1 MRTNQPVT
9 DREVE
14 VKEGQVLVSRT
25 DPDSRIVFANN
36 AFVDISGFTS
46 AELLGQP
53 HNIVRHP
60 DMPAEAFENLWTTV
74 KAGRPWNGLVKN
86 RARNGDFY
94 WVRAN
99 VTPVVEEGAVAGYI
113 SIRSR
118 PSRDDVAQAEAA
130 YAAMRAGRPTMRLAD
145 GELQPNGLAARLARA
160 RDSISVRLALCFA
173 LMIAMV
179 LAVGGIAL
187 SGMADSNQALHSVYA
202 DRTVPAGQIATIN
215 DLMHTNAALARD
227 MAGDLEVGA
236 ADTARDRARAIR
248 ANRDRITAIWTE
260 YMQTFLTEEEKG
272 LAAAYAAKRAAFVKG
287 GLEAAIALA
296 DRGDAQALNTHI
308 RTTLVPL
315 FQEARTAALALLD
328 LQSRVANELNDEAE
342 ANFVFHFRLAAALV
356 AAATL
361 ASVLFGL
368 WMLATIRR
376 PLREMNTHFNA
387 IAQGNTQHEIAMP
400 AAREFHAI
408 TRMLRSMR
416 ARLSYAS
423 EERIQRERDAARE
436 RRRTVQDMAETVE
449 AETKL
454 AVDRIAAQT
463 GRMAAE
469 AREMTNSASRV
480 STNATSVAAA
490 AEEALANAQAVGA
503 ASEELTASINEI
515 AAQVSQ
521 ASAVA
526 ARAVEGGERA
536 QDRIRT
542 LSESATRIGDVV
554 QLISSIAGQTNL
566 LALNATIEAA
576 RAGDAGKG
584 FAVVASEVKSL
595 ATQTAR
601 STEEISRQIAEIQAT
616 TGAVVEVVGDIGA
629 RIQELAQVSVAV
641 AAAVEQQ
648 ASATQEIARNVTQT
662 GAAAQEV
669 AQRISEVSAD
679 AGKTG
684 DQAALVQSGSDDISR
699 TIETLGGSIVQM
711 IRTATRD
718 ADRRQQKR
726 HLVDSAATLTGPDGK
741 RHEGRLHDISRGG
754 ALIQDIPGISPG
766 QRVSLVALGLG
777 SDCRADCHVAERL
790 HDGAL
795 RLLLIEGS
803 ESPALVAALDRLDGS
818 ARLSA

>member
-1 MRTNQPVT
+1 VIGPEALLRLDAVVVKAQQTNELGIVSRGATVLDDLMVLRLAANKHLAEPSPDEEARARSELDSLFVSAAALRAEIEALPFGGGSTFMADLDALDVAVAGYAASFDAVAQDLARAEALYLEIKQLDAGIRAAV
-9 DREVE
+9 REVLASVSLRATE
-14 VKEGQVLVSRT
+14 TRADAEAELASAQLTGQVLSAAIVVLSLIVAWLIARAIVTPIQYITSLMSRLAKGDDRFELRDMNRT
-25 DPDSRIVFANN
+25 DEIGVMIEAMKALKKTVGDAFARKQMIDQMPSPVMMADPNDNFRISYLNEASTELARVLEAHMPVKADNMMGTSIDVFHKNPQHQRR
-36 AFVDISGFTS
+36 
-46 AELLGQP
+46 LLSDPKNLPWQTRIRLGGEVMDLRITAITGTDGSYVGPMLTWQL
-53 HNIVRHP
+53 VTKQEQ
-60 DMPAEAFENLWTTV
+60 MAKTFEDTV
-74 KAGRPWNGLVKN
+74 KAGIQRLQTAFQDMRQRMQVMT
-86 RARNGDFY
+86 GD
-94 WVRAN
+94 
-99 VTPVVEEGAVAGYI
+99 AGETM
-113 SIRSR
+113 SRS
-118 PSRDDVAQAEAA
+118 
-130 YAAMRAGRPTMRLAD
+130 
-145 GELQPNGLAARLARA
+145 
-160 RDSISVRLALCFA
+160 
-173 LMIAMV
+173 
-179 LAVGGIAL
+179 
-187 SGMADSNQALHSVYA
+187 SGM
-202 DRTVPAGQIATIN
+202 
-215 DLMHTNAALARD
+215 
-227 MAGDLEVGA
+227 
-236 ADTARDRARAIR
+236 
-248 ANRDRITAIWTE
+248 
-260 YMQTFLTEEEKG
+260 
-272 LAAAYAAKRAAFVKG
+272 
-287 GLEAAIALA
+287 
-296 DRGDAQALNTHI
+296 
-308 RTTLVPL
+308 
-315 FQEARTAALALLD
+315 
-328 LQSRVANELNDEAE
+328 
-342 ANFVFHFRLAAALV
+342 
-356 AAATL
+356 
-361 ASVLFGL
+361 
-368 WMLATIRR
+368 
-376 PLREMNTHFNA
+376 
-387 IAQGNTQHEIAMP
+387 
-400 AAREFHAI
+400 
-408 TRMLRSMR
+408 
-416 ARLSYAS
+416 
-423 EERIQRERDAARE
+423 
-436 RRRTVQDMAETVE
+436 
-449 AETKL
+449 
-454 AVDRIAAQT
+454 
-463 GRMAAE
+463 
-469 AREMTNSASRV
+469 
-480 STNATSVAAA
+480 AAA
-490 AEEALANAQAVGA
+490 AEQATTNVQTVAA
-503 ASEELTASINEI
+503 ASEELSKSIEEIGRQMSDLARRADDMTVKGSEAGEKAGTLADASQRI
-515 AAQVSQ
+515 AQVIGLIETI
-521 ASAVA
+521 AS
-526 ARAVEGGERA
+526 
-536 QDRIRT
+536 
-542 LSESATRIGDVV
+542 
-554 QLISSIAGQTNL
+554 QTNL